1 MIIVYQGQSLSLE
14 LLIFCQYS
22 ANCGGIGPFLQGVLQ
37 DFDRFR
43 CVSEVVQ
50 GNGVDI
56 GVAQG
61 FRGQRVRFFD
71 GLKAF
76 FPAFR
81 PNQQ

>member
-1 MIIVYQGQSLSLE
+1 MIIVYQEQSLSLE
-14 LLIFCQYS
+14 LLIFSQYS
-22 ANCGGIGPFLQGVLQ
+22 ANCGGIRPFLQGFLQ

-43 CVSEVVQ
+43 GFSEVVQ

-61 FRGQRVRFFD
+61 FRGESVRLFD
-71 GLKAF
+71 GLEAF
-76 FPAFR
+76 FPAVR